1 MIMESSSAVYAVLS
15 KELGPKAVK
24 SLVNIKSACDLII
37 SSRGVMNYSR
47 VARVATECFGG
58 PKQQSVLNN
67 KNLKRYIDTRIY
79 EYSQSKRPYQLSSTR
94 KKDDLEPKVYPIDN
108 LDSRTKTYID
118 QLHTRLELAENR
130 YRELRKWQEEYTK
143 ANPVN
148 LAEAIGRGPT
158 DVGAM
163 QLEYKSD
170 NSELINQV
178 REAVGALLNISE
190 FISTLVIE
198 TKGEKKRLTLKRPAG
213 DHVVLTPKQFSAL
226 DSFLE
231 EQPDG

>member
-1 MIMESSSAVYAVLS
+1 
-15 KELGPKAVK
+15 
-24 SLVNIKSACDLII
+24 
-37 SSRGVMNYSR
+37 MNYSR

-67 KNLKRYIDTRIY
+67 KNLKRYIDARRY
-79 EYSQSKRPYQLSSTR
+79 EYSQSERSHQLSATR
-94 KKDDLEPKVYPIDN
+94 KKGDLEYKVYPVDN
-108 LDSRTKTYID
+108 LDSRTKIYID
-118 QLHTRLELAENR
+118 QLHARLELAENR
-130 YRELRKWQEEYTK
+130 YRELRKWQEEHTK

-148 LAEAIGRGPT
+148 FAETIGRGPT
-158 DVGAM
+158 DDGAM

-213 DHVVLTPKQFSAL
+213 DYVVLTPQQFTAL
-226 DSFLE
+226 DRFLE
-231 EQPDG
+231 EQPNG